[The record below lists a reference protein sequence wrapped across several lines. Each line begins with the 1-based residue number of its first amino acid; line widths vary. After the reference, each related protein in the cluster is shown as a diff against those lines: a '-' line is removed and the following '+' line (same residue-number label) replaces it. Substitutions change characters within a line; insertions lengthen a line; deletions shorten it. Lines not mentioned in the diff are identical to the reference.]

1 MKGED
6 AHEICLQTLWLF
18 NNIYVLSTNNNISEY
33 SFAVI
38 AWDTSFWS
46 GEFRW
51 DFATSTEDWDE
62 CVSVLISLTSEILY
76 DVRERFSN

>member
-38 AWDTSFWS
+38 A
-46 GEFRW
+46 
-51 DFATSTEDWDE
+51 
-62 CVSVLISLTSEILY
+62 
-76 DVRERFSN
+76 